1 MKQKT
6 RLNLLGVVSAI
17 MGVIFLITTSIYLY
31 VNKPYTEIINL
42 NWSISL
48 PEPCKEIYSTDSGSS
63 FNGDGERY
71 SIFEYENI
79 EDVNLS
85 LKWDNNEN
93 EVVDLAIMKVL
104 QSEIMGFIKVLSIPL
119 DNMPN
124 FKSQYRYFRKW
135 KSDSSKLYLIFV
147 PDTKLLYVI
156 EHFQ

>member
-1 MKQKT
+1 MKKI
-6 RLNLLGVVSAI
+6 RIFLLSSI
-17 MGVIFLITTSIYLY
+17 LLMILLITTSIYFY
-31 VNKPYTEIINL
+31 INKPYTEIIKL

-48 PEPCKEIYSTDSGSS
+48 PKPYKEIYSTDSGSS
-63 FNGDGERY
+63 FHGDGERY

-93 EVVDLAIMKVL
+93 KVVDLAIMKVL
-104 QSEIMGFIKVLSIPL
+104 QSEIMEFIKGLSIPL
-119 DNMPN
+119 ENMPD
-124 FKSQYRYFRKW
+124 FKSQYRYYRKW
-135 KSDSSKLYLIFV
+135 KNDSSKLYLIFV